1 MRVKNI
7 LSGRSV
13 ITVYEDDDLRLATQL
28 MLWAGVHH
36 LPVLSRNDK
45 LIGVLQ
51 ERDILVRQ
59 TKVGAAAEREPVSSV
74 MSFGVATVTPEE
86 ELSQA
91 ALLMIG
97 RGVPCLIVVDAG
109 RVIGTL
115 TTTDFVQYLAEPE
128 LSATGG
134 AMVRDVMHP
143 RPLTAAVDDYLM
155 DALARMSK
163 RNIRH
168 LPVVAGDGRVIGML
182 SDRDIRSAI
191 GDPTRAMRIE
201 HTRVRLQ
208 CLRVAD
214 VMSRRVMSV
223 SDRAPLAEVAAQ
235 FIKQGSGALPVVDES
250 EHLVGIVSYVD
261 LLRAATFEELP
272 RPRKRRV
279 AARHLPQL
287 QPA

>member
-7 LSGRSV
+7 LNGRSV

-36 LPVLSRNDK
+36 LPVLSRKDK

-59 TKVGAAAEREPVSSV
+59 TKVGTDGEHELVSSV

-86 ELSQA
+86 EVSQA

-97 RGVPCLIVVDAG
+97 RGVPCLVVVDAG
-109 RVIGTL
+109 RVIGML
-115 TTTDFVQYLAEPE
+115 TTTDFVQCLAAPQLGE
-128 LSATGG
+128 TGG

-143 RPLTAAVDDYLM
+143 KPLTAAVDDYLM

-208 CLRVAD
+208 SLRVID
-214 VMSRRVMSV
+214 VMSRRVVSV
-223 SDRAPLAEVAAQ
+223 GEQAPLAEVAAQ
-235 FIKQGSGALPVVDES
+235 FIKQGSGALPVVDATER
-250 EHLVGIVSYVD
+250 LVGIVSYVD
-261 LLRAATFEELP
+261 LLRAATFAEPP
-272 RPRKRRV
+272 RPRRRRI